1 MNHLLFKALGDEAF
15 SFKFEDSDLLTGLI
29 AGETRVCL
37 EMFNDNADDDGVE
50 GESPGQVHRAL
61 LERGEQGSS
70 RGDNLPCL
78 LPHGDTHPHVLR
90 QEVAEIIIV
99 IIIISS
105 PPANC
110 S

>member
-37 EMFNDNADDDGVE
+37 EMFNDNVDDDGVE

-70 RGDNLPCL
+70 RGDHLPCL

-90 QEVAEIIIV
+90 QKDPQVV
-99 IIIISS
+99 
-105 PPANC
+105 PRG
-110 S
+110 

>member
-61 LERGEQGSS
+61 LERREQGSS
-70 RGDNLPCL
+70 RGDNLPRL
-78 LPHGDTHPHVLR
+78 LPHGDTHPHVLC
-90 QEVAEIIIV
+90 QEVA
-99 IIIISS
+99 
-105 PPANC
+105 
-110 S
+110 

>member
-50 GESPGQVHRAL
+50 LKESHPDKYTEHCWNVENRGAVGETTFHVCFLMGTP
-61 LERGEQGSS
+61 
-70 RGDNLPCL
+70 
-78 LPHGDTHPHVLR
+78 THMYCAKR
-90 QEVAEIIIV
+90 
-99 IIIISS
+99 
-105 PPANC
+105 
-110 S
+110 

>member
-1 MNHLLFKALGDEAF
+1 MKHLLFKALGDEAF

-37 EMFNDNADDDGVE
+37 EMFNDNVDDDDDGVE
-50 GESPGQVHRAL
+50 GESPWQVHRAL
-61 LERGEQGSS
+61 LERGEQGSG
-70 RGDNLPCL
+70 RGDNLPRV

-99 IIIISS
+99 IIIITS
-105 PPANC
+105 
-110 S
+110 